1 MPLHRNSTMIG
12 QSSSQW
18 LQRLLAY
25 LILMFPGVLWAQG
38 HTLPVSSVPLAQD
51 TVDFGSVAVDRSE
64 LDLVILKN
72 TSRQVQ
78 IFRLMVVN
86 RTGLKDAFYLANPQ
100 DSVLVLQ
107 PGRQYVVL
115 VGFTPRQEQ
124 HYLGAVRV
132 KVISDTAQWM
142 FSIYLVGEGR
152 AQHPALEH
160 ISYPQVVFVGTT
172 PVGTTVQ
179 SSFTIANNL
188 PVDRYF
194 YLFLDT
200 AASAFSLSFQDST
213 LRALEQRTFTI
224 TFSPA
229 TAGYHKTYLYFRVAR
244 SPDWGRI
251 VVFGE
256 ATVPE
261 TPPPLPLVYT
271 PIVDFGATFLR
282 QGKDTTLV
290 VVNRTDV
297 EQFLTSITIDRP
309 VFRMLQ
315 PLPDTVWLPPHDTL
329 RIQMRFTPTTPGFVE
344 GNFVFLLKDRRQYRI
359 RLVGEGLAP
368 QATFTIG
375 SSDIGAYSGDTIAV
389 PIWMLM
395 DPEAQKILRAIE
407 NPRLILYLHWDATLL
422 WSPDTMAKI
431 ERRGQREY
439 GTFVIPLASMQPQL
453 QGLDTVTAIP
463 FVVCL
468 GAALGTLIEIDS
480 AWIENQQHEPVL
492 MAEHTEPGYVELR
505 GVWYRNNLPRL
516 INPFAAPFTVR
527 IDPSPLRDRSV
538 VTIEGNVQADSVHV
552 ALYFLTGEPLMD
564 LLLPVHHSPIHF
576 TLDRFWFPTAGA
588 YLLVCQY
595 SWFSLSRL
603 LIVE

>member
-1 MPLHRNSTMIG
+1 MIE

-18 LQRLLAY
+18 LQRLLAC
-25 LILMFPGVLWAQG
+25 LILMLPVVLWAQE

-78 IFRLMVVN
+78 IFRLMVAN
-86 RTGLKDAFYLANPQ
+86 RTGFKGAFYLANPQ

-107 PGRQYVVL
+107 PGHQYVVL
-115 VGFTPRQEQ
+115 VGFTPRQER

-152 AQHPALEH
+152 EQYTALEH

-282 QGKDTTLV
+282 QRKDTTLV
-290 VVNRTDV
+290 LVNRTDSK
-297 EQFLTSITIDRP
+297 QFLMSITIDRP

-329 RIQMRFTPTTPGFVE
+329 WIQLRFTPTTPGVVE
-344 GNFVFLLKDRRQYRI
+344 GNFIFLLNGQRQYRI
-359 RLVGEGLAP
+359 RLVGEGLAS

-395 DPEAQKILRAIE
+395 DPGAQKILQSLE
-407 NPRLILYLHWDATLL
+407 SPRLILYLRWDATLL
-422 WSPDTMAKI
+422 WATDTAVEI
-431 ERRGQREY
+431 QRRGRWEY
-439 GTFVIPLASMQPQL
+439 GRFTIPLVPKQPQL
-453 QGLDTVTAIP
+453 QMLDTVAAIP

-468 GAALGTLIEIDS
+468 GAALGTWIEIDS
-480 AWIENQQHEPVL
+480 AWIENQQHDRVL
-492 MAEHTEPGYVELR
+492 VAEYMEPGYVELR

-516 INPFAAPFTVR
+516 IDPFAAPFSVR
-527 IDPSPLRDRSV
+527 IDPNPLRDRSV
-538 VTIEGNVQADSVHV
+538 VTIEGNVRVDSVYI
-552 ALYFLTGEPLMD
+552 ALYFLTGELLMD
-564 LLLPVHHSPIHF
+564 LSLPVQRLPLNF
-576 TLDRFWFPTAGA
+576 VLDRSWFPNAGA

-595 SWFSLSRL
+595 GRFSRSRL